1 MDLTSGYPYWP
12 VKNGLLQTYPPL
24 ETDATCDV
32 LVIGGG
38 ITGALIAFH
47 LTEAGVDAVL
57 IDKRDIG
64 WGSTG
69 ATTGLL
75 QYEIDLPLAEL
86 IDLVGEDHAVRAYL
100 ACLDA
105 VKRIE
110 QLVDRLDDRS
120 GFEQKTS
127 VYLAARRRDVKLFK
141 REYDLRRRHGIRLDW
156 LDKRDIASRYSFAR
170 PAALLSYDAA
180 QVDAYRLTHT
190 LLRHAR
196 QAGLRVF
203 DRSEVTSVVAGKSDI
218 MAQVARRA
226 TIRAR
231 QVVFATGYES
241 QSYLSEPVAKLV
253 STWALASE
261 PLTTFEGWNDQAL
274 IWEHA
279 DPYFYLRSTA
289 DGRAMI
295 GGEDERFRNPVLRD
309 RLIARKT
316 RQLRRKFARLFPHIP
331 LEVAFSWTGTFGET
345 KDGLPYI
352 GATPE
357 WPHAWF
363 ALCHGGNGI
372 VFGILAAEIIR
383 DAILGRRHEY
393 EPLFAFDRGRG

>member
-12 VKNGLLQTYPPL
+12 VKNGLLQAYPPL
-24 ETDATCDV
+24 DTEATCDV

-47 LTEAGVDAVL
+47 LIEAGVDAVI

-75 QYEIDLPLAEL
+75 QYEIDSPLADL

-105 VKRIE
+105 VKRLE

-127 VYLAARRRDVKLFK
+127 VYLASRRRDVKLFK

-196 QAGLRVF
+196 KGGMRVF
-203 DRSEVTSVVAGKSDI
+203 DRSEVTSVVAGTSGI
-218 MAQVARRA
+218 VAQVARQA
-226 TIRAR
+226 TISAR
-231 QVVFATGYES
+231 MVV
-241 QSYLSEPVAKLV
+241 
-253 STWALASE
+253 
-261 PLTTFEGWNDQAL
+261 
-274 IWEHA
+274 
-279 DPYFYLRSTA
+279 
-289 DGRAMI
+289 
-295 GGEDERFRNPVLRD
+295 
-309 RLIARKT
+309 
-316 RQLRRKFARLFPHIP
+316 
-331 LEVAFSWTGTFGET
+331 LETV
-345 KDGLPYI
+345 
-352 GATPE
+352 
-357 WPHAWF
+357 
-363 ALCHGGNGI
+363 
-372 VFGILAAEIIR
+372 
-383 DAILGRRHEY
+383 
-393 EPLFAFDRGRG
+393 